1 MNPSKVV
8 REKVQKLTDLPNI
21 GVSMAK
27 DLRLIG
33 IDTPDDLPGKDPFEL
48 YKNLCE
54 KIGTRQDP
62 CGLDTFM
69 SITDFMNGGEPKV
82 WWEYTQKRK
91 KESYEF

>member
-27 DLRLIG
+27 DLRSIG
-33 IDTPDDLPGKDPFEL
+33 INTPDDLQGKDPFEL

-54 KIGTRQDP
+54 KTGARQDP
-62 CGLDTFM
+62 CVLDTFM

-91 KESYEF
+91 KESYGF